1 MRLTLFALAAFA
13 AAMPAVAQDRSVAQR
28 EALVGLTRVLGESQ
42 ALSQACEGPSERRW
56 RDRMERLVDA
66 EQPDEDLAA
75 RMTAS
80 FNAGLAEGRRIYPA
94 CGEGARR
101 ALALAAVRGRDL
113 AEALSHVKYRTG
125 IMPVEPEAEQV
136 TAEPSPR

>member
-1 MRLTLFALAAFA
+1 MRLTLLALAAFA
-13 AAMPAVAQDRSVAQR
+13 AAMPAVAQDRSAAQR

-94 CGEGARR
+94 CDEGTRR

-113 AEALSHVKYRTG
+113 ADALSHVKYRTG

>member
-1 MRLTLFALAAFA
+1 MRLTLLALAAFA
-13 AAMPAVAQDRSVAQR
+13 AAMPAVAQDRSAAQR

>member
-1 MRLTLFALAAFA
+1 MRLTLLALAAFA
-13 AAMPAVAQDRSVAQR
+13 AAMPAVAQDRSAAQR

-94 CGEGARR
+94 GGEGTRR

>member
-1 MRLTLFALAAFA
+1 MRLTLLALAAFA

-94 CGEGARR
+94 CGEGTRR

-113 AEALSHVKYRTG
+113 ADALSHVKYRTG

>member
-1 MRLTLFALAAFA
+1 MRPTLLALAVFA